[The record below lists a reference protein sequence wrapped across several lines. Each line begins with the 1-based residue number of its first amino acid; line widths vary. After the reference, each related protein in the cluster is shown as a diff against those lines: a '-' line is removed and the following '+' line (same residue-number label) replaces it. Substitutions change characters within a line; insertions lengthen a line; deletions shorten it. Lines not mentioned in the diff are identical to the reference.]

1 MTKTEAGWFELLTK
15 DRKDS
20 ANALEKPSLRGV
32 QRSVVDKYSDQAHFI
47 YELLQ
52 NADDA
57 GATSASFR
65 LEEDGLYFQHNGTIH
80 FTISDPSREEE
91 DTNKGR
97 LGHINAITSIANSNK
112 NEASIGK
119 FGVGFKAVFQYTQTP
134 HIYDPKIRFKIE
146 RFIVPELLKE
156 DLASRRRDDTVFFFP
171 FDHKVKSAEEAYDDI
186 SVKLEALEFPV
197 LFLSSLESVEF
208 RAGGSIGKYHK
219 RVTKLLKREQM
230 EARWLELLLEVN
242 GRESTQQLLLF
253 TRQGAGNLRY
263 SIGYGLD
270 TAGRLKPVERSAFCF
285 FPTKETTGLNLII
298 HAPFLLTDSREGIK
312 AGDAHNAEMIQ
323 QLAALAADSLD
334 VLKDE
339 HLIDDGILDLIPY
352 DGSRFADPESRT
364 RVSFKPFYE
373 KFREKLRAGVYL
385 PCAGGEYAGRN
396 NAYWAS
402 DPDLVDLISDGQLEQ
417 ITGTS
422 GARWVFRSVGKKDLT
437 AKKAVLAE
445 YIDGGDARSWN
456 QRESNL
462 IVASLDPEKI
472 LNKLDKAYISSQP
485 VDWLHR
491 LYAYL
496 GERPGYKSIVRNKPI
511 FLDQDG
517 NAAPAFDAKNELV
530 LFLPDQGIDGY
541 ITVNDKILSNKA
553 TREFITNFG
562 IKAPSLRHEIYNK
575 ILPAYETKGGI
586 ETSAHFAKFFRYYKE
601 CSIKEVD
608 GFVALIKDKEF
619 LRHSSAKENKTYR
632 GCAKTLYM
640 PTPELQVWFEA
651 SPGTRFLSEK
661 DYRVM
666 VDEKDYGQLMDFFLK
681 LGVAK
686 VPRVLSIGEK
696 EWVGLSGM
704 STNDKTI
711 DGLEAL
717 MGTIDVKKAEVIW
730 AMLTRSWHVYS
741 DSLKVW
747 KSKFGPK
754 GGRKG
759 DQLTDTKAATVLKT
773 SKWILNREGELG
785 CAAEVSIQ
793 ALSEKYDRTSSGAA
807 GLIQFLGLHDESVE
821 TRDLTEEEIR
831 KIRLA
836 EAIEGSGLTEEEVRN
851 AVEEAKRRKAATPGG
866 SEPKEPPDPEPADV
880 PILRDILR
888 RRSGGQSKGGSGRTG
903 APRSGV
909 IPATEEAEDTDDFV
923 PEGVDFGRKIER
935 AKDRC
940 ASELDQLERQQALQ
954 EQAESLPRY
963 SYGWFLAMLELE
975 CLASVEAT
983 AGSKTISIRFGKVE
997 GDPLSQRSIVLKQPS
1012 RFVPQTIEE
1021 FSGVRVD
1028 FELRGGRTGS
1038 ARVESFTAREFSL
1051 HAKLENP
1058 DELDDVSLGDVLE
1071 ARIEVQNPSFLL
1083 QELLNRFREMSLGP
1097 SFDMRMNLTPD
1108 IEFVFGPPGTGKTT
1122 HLAEKV
1128 LIPRMRDE
1136 ELKILVLAP
1145 TNKAADVLTNRII
1158 EKMGDDFSYRSW
1170 LIRFGTCND
1179 DRIEAA
1185 GVWKDRSFDAAAQE
1199 RLVTITTTARFAY
1212 DGFSGPGGRKLYEM
1226 DWDLI
1231 IVDEASMISLAAII
1245 YPLFCR
1251 KPQKFII
1258 AGDPFQ
1264 IEPIVAVEQWRNEN
1278 IYTLVGLA
1286 KPGSFANPKT
1296 EPHAYEVLNLATQY
1310 RSVPAIGEVF
1320 SRFAYDGLLKHH
1332 RTAAER
1338 RPLPLE
1344 GFDPKPITLIK
1355 FPVSKYE
1362 SIYRARRLDSK
1373 TPYQTYSALFS
1384 FELVRWISGLL
1395 ADQEDEVRRIGVIA
1409 PYRAQASILNR
1420 LNDSWDAK
1428 PANVEIQVGTIHGF
1442 QGDECDIIIT
1452 VLNPPP
1458 TISSSPRMF
1467 LNKKNILNV
1476 AASRARDY
1484 LFLVIPD
1491 DETGGRENL
1500 RQINALETIVKKVG
1514 DFTEYHSH
1522 EIENLIWGRENY
1534 LEENTYSTGH
1544 QMVNVY
1550 RRPERYYE
1558 VRCDDSAVDIQIHDE
1573 S

>member
-1 MTKTEAGWFELLTK
+1 MTETEARWFELLTK
-15 DRKDS
+15 DRNDS
-20 ANALEKPSLRGV
+20 ADALEKPSLRGV

-57 GATSASFR
+57 GATSASFL

-91 DTNKGR
+91 DTNEGR

-119 FGVGFKAVFQYTQTP
+119 FGVGFKAVFQYTKTP
-134 HIYDPKIRFKIE
+134 HIYDPRIRFKIE

-186 SVKLEALEFPV
+186 SMKLEALEFPV

-208 RAGGSIGKYHK
+208 HAGGSTGKYQK
-219 RVTKLLKREQM
+219 RVTKLLKREQI
-230 EARWLELLLEVN
+230 EARWLELSLEVN

-253 TRQGAGNLRY
+253 TRQDARNRPY

-339 HLIDDGILDLIPY
+339 NLIDDGILDVIPY
-352 DGSRFADPESRT
+352 DGSRFAGPENRT
-364 RVSFKPFYE
+364 RVSFKPFYD
-373 KFREKLRAGVYL
+373 KFKEKLRTGVYL
-385 PCAGGEYAGRN
+385 PCEGGHYAGRN

-402 DPDLVDLISDGQLEQ
+402 DPDLLGLISDGQLEQ
-417 ITGTS
+417 ITGTT
-422 GARWVFRSVGKKDLT
+422 GARWVFRSIGKKDVLA
-437 AKKAVLAE
+437 AKKNALAE
-445 YIDGGDARSWN
+445 YIDGGDARFFK
-456 QRESNL
+456 ESNL
-462 IVASLDPEKI
+462 IVASLDPARILGKI
-472 LNKLDKAYISSQP
+472 DGAYISSQP
-485 VDWLHR
+485 FDWLHR

-496 GERPGYKSIVRNKPI
+496 GERPGYQSIVRSKPI

-517 NAAPAFDAKNELV
+517 NAAPAFDSKNELV
-530 LFLPDQGIDGY
+530 LFLPDKELDGY
-541 ITVNDKILSNKA
+541 ITVNEELLSNNE
-553 TREFITNFG
+553 TRGFITNFG
-562 IKAPSLRHEIYNK
+562 IAKPSLRHEIYNK
-575 ILPAYETKGGI
+575 ILPAYETKEGI

-601 CSIKEVD
+601 CKNEEVD

-632 GCAKTLYM
+632 GCAEILYM
-640 PTPELQVWFEA
+640 PTPELQAWFEA
-651 SPGTRFLSEK
+651 SPGTRFLSLE

-666 VDEKDYGQLMDFFLK
+666 VDEKDHGQLMDFFFK

-686 VPRVLSIGEK
+686 APRIIE
-696 EWVGLSGM
+696 SGWLGWDGFNSM
-704 STNDKTI
+704 SNNDTTI

-717 MGTIDVKKAEVIW
+717 IVTIDVKKADVIW
-730 AMLTRSWHVYS
+730 AVLTRSWHKFS
-741 DSLKVW
+741 SAMRI
-747 KSKFGPK
+747 SKTVFGPK

-759 DQLTDTKAATVLKT
+759 EQLHASKAATVLKS
-773 SKWILNREGELG
+773 SKWILNREGELVS
-785 CAAEVSIQ
+785 AAEVSIQ

-821 TRDLTEEEIR
+821 TRPLTEEQIR

-851 AVEEAKRRKAATPGG
+851 AVEEAKRRKAAVPAGT
-866 SEPKEPPDPEPADV
+866 EPKEPPDPEPADL
-880 PILRDILR
+880 PIIRDILR
-888 RRSGGQSKGGSGRTG
+888 RRSGGQNKGGSGRTG
-903 APRSGV
+903 APASGV
-909 IPATEEAEDTDDFV
+909 IPVTEEAEDTDDFI
-923 PEGVDFGRKIER
+923 PEPVDFRRNIER

-940 ASELDQLERQQALQ
+940 ARELDQLERQQALQ
-954 EQAESLPRY
+954 DQANSLPRY

-983 AGSKTISIRFGKVE
+983 AGNKTISIRFGKVE
-997 GDPLSQRSIVLKQPS
+997 EDPLSQRSIVLKQPS
-1012 RFVPQTIEE
+1012 RFVPQSIEE
-1021 FSGVRVD
+1021 LSGVRVD
-1028 FELRGGRTGS
+1028 FELRGGRTS
-1038 ARVESFTAREFSL
+1038 RARVESFTAREFSL

-1058 DELDDVSLGDVLE
+1058 DELSDVELGDVLE

-1083 QELLNRFREMSLGP
+1083 QELLNRFRELDLGE
-1097 SFDMRMNLTPD
+1097 SFDMRRNLTRD

-1128 LIPRMRDE
+1128 LIPRMRDKA
-1136 ELKILVLAP
+1136 LKILVLAP

-1264 IEPIVAVEQWRNEN
+1264 IEPIVAVDQWRDEN

-1296 EPHAYEVLNLATQY
+1296 EPHAYEVLNLVTQY

-1320 SRFAYDGLLKHH
+1320 SRFAYDGHLSHH
-1332 RTAAER
+1332 RSAAAR
-1338 RPLPLE
+1338 RPLLLE
-1344 GFDPKPITLIK
+1344 GFEPKPINLIK

-1384 FELVRWISGLL
+1384 FELVRWISGKL
-1395 ADQEDEVRRIGVIA
+1395 AEQEDEVRRIGVIA

-1420 LNDSWDAK
+1420 LNDSWEAK
-1428 PANVEIQVGTIHGF
+1428 PENVEIQVGTIHGF

-1458 TISSSPRMF
+1458 TISSSSRMF

-1484 LFLVIPD
+1484 LFLVTPD

-1500 RQINALETIVKKVG
+1500 RQINALETIVKDVG
-1514 DFTEYHSH
+1514 DFSEYHSH